1 MDIEIKEFDG
11 QGYSS
16 LISFRGW
23 RVAMVNYFDKL
34 DADKIC
40 KRERHLE
47 TDEVFVLLQGNAT
60 LHIGIEMKKYVME
73 IGKLYNVKKGQW
85 HCITM
90 EEGAKVVV
98 IESDDTDDTNT
109 ERFFWNEDKRNV

>member
-1 MDIEIKEFDG
+1 MEIEIKEFNG
-11 QGYSS
+11 EGYEP

-23 RVAMVNYFDKL
+23 RVAIVNYCDKL
-34 DADKIC
+34 REDKLF
-40 KRERHLE
+40 KRERHLD
-47 TDEVFVLLQGNAT
+47 TDEVFVLLQGDAA
-60 LHIGIEMKKYVME
+60 LHIGIEMKKYPLE
-73 IGKLYNVKKGQW
+73 IGKLYNVKKGIW

-109 ERFFWNEDKRNV
+109 ERVFLK